1 MRLTMVMIA
10 KNEAE
15 NVFVCFASFWDYVDE
30 VVLCDTGST
39 DDTVKE
45 ARRFARS
52 KGEPDKLV
60 ILRHKWRDDFARARN
75 AAHRRAAGSLH
86 TYLDLD
92 ERLEGGEELRAEAQ
106 RLVDDPGL
114 DVVCAE
120 WSGPINPAQWQ
131 PRLFRAPVRW
141 EERTWETPLEH
152 GRCTCRTVSGS
163 ITPGR
168 YHAAGGTLTSPRH
181 GPRRNQQ
188 TGVRGVLSRARR
200 SICEEWAIALDA
212 CHRGLELSH
221 TPAEI
226 RAFLAW
232 RGAQAYA
239 ELDERPR
246 SDAMARAAVAALDGQ
261 SFDWSGSLC
270 RAHLLLADSAL
281 ERAPEVAL
289 SHARRALR
297 NAPTGHLRS
306 ESEAA
311 ARLAQMR
318 LMDETVSR
326 MVSSLSPSNVISMAT
341 DMLGARR

>member
-152 GRCTCRTVSGS
+152 GRMHMSDRIRFHHTRE
-163 ITPGR
+163 IPRGR
-168 YHAAGGTLTSPRH
+168 RDLDLAEAWAEAEPANWR
-181 GPRRNQQ
+181 PW
-188 TGVRGVLSRARR
+188 RALA
-200 SICEEWAIALDA
+200 SEAVDCEEWAIALDA